1 MLMRLCG
8 RRVLG
13 PARVALLPPAAF
25 AVHQLRYELAY
36 GSRAGAELHATGHSY
51 LHSLVPWLVLLIGL
65 AVGSF
70 LGRLGRAYAR
80 RSSPREFSLSFA
92 AAWATCAAALILIF
106 FCQET
111 LEGWFAAGHP
121 SGLPAAFGD
130 GGWWAIPVAAG
141 IGLLL
146 AVVFHGA
153 RWIVATVARRRS
165 RPSVSWGTAP
175 APRVRVPQARLALRA
190 PWRGGWSNRGPPRVR
205 PATMLVASF

>member
-111 LEGWFAAGHP
+111 LEGWFAAAASQRAARRVRGWGLVRDPGRRRNRLVACRRFSRRALDRRDGRAATLAPVGELGH
-121 SGLPAAFGD
+121 SAR
-130 GGWWAIPVAAG
+130 AAG
-141 IGLLL
+141 ACAAGALGAAR
-146 AVVFHGA
+146 AVA
-153 RWIVATVARRRS
+153 W
-165 RPSVSWGTAP
+165 
-175 APRVRVPQARLALRA
+175 RVV
-190 PWRGGWSNRGPPRVR
+190 
-205 PATMLVASF
+205 

>member
-1 MLMRLCG
+1 MRLRG
-8 RRVLG
+8 RRVPGL
-13 PARVALLPPAAF
+13 ARVALLPPAAF

-51 LHSLVPWLVLLIGL
+51 LHSAVPWLVLLIAL
-65 AVGSF
+65 AVGGF
-70 LGRLGRAYAR
+70 LRRLGRAYAR
-80 RSSPREFSLSFA
+80 RCTPREFTLSFT
-92 AAWATCAAALILIF
+92 AAWAACAAALILIF

-146 AVVFHGA
+146 AAVLHGA
-153 RWIVATVARRRS
+153 RWIVAAVAQRRS
-165 RPSVSWGTAP
+165 RPPLSWGAPP
-175 APRVRVPQARLALRA
+175 APRVGVPQMRPLVGA
-190 PWRGGWSNRGPPRVR
+190 PWRGGWSSRGPPGND
-205 PATMLVASF
+205 PATQRVASL